1 MFRAATQLEIAAWEN
16 HLHMLA
22 GVVEA
27 PDEDEALSSSEP
39 SETWTE
45 YTHSGSIDLG
55 SVDTDEMEAAY
66 EPLRDLKISDS
77 STETASTFSGEG
89 SDDDCQVV
97 FEVIHL
103 D

>member
-45 YTHSGSIDLG
+45 YNPSGSIDLG

-66 EPLRDLKISDS
+66 EPIEDRELGDF
-77 STETASTFSGEG
+77 STETASTFSGDG

-97 FEVIHL
+97 LEVIHL